1 MHLDDVPIVRTPTAP
16 NKDIK
21 WISSGVQTAQGVPIY
36 EQTIST
42 LDPGVIQLDR

>member
-1 MHLDDVPIVRTPTAP
+1 MHLDNVQIVRTPTAP

-21 WISSGVQTAQGVPIY
+21 WIFSGVQTAQGASIY

-42 LDPGVIQLDR
+42 LHPGIIQLDR

>member
-1 MHLDDVPIVRTPTAP
+1 MHLDDVPIVHTPTAP

-21 WISSGVQTAQGVPIY
+21 LISSGAQGASNY
-36 EQTIST
+36 EQTINA